1 MGMNSLIKEI
11 ENMFSSFISIMAT
24 FSVKD
29 LIDIILVAFVIY
41 SAVKLVRETRAAQL
55 IRGLGMLLI
64 IYLLAV
70 WLNLSMMVSLLKTIF
85 EFGVLAMIVLFQPEI
100 RKALEQIGRSKFI
113 RKYFKPSADKQY
125 EIAAADLNR
134 VIAAVVDA
142 ATVFQR
148 SKTGALI
155 VFERQT
161 KLGDIINTG
170 TIVDARPSAAIIGNL
185 FFNKAPLH
193 DGAVIIRNGSIYAAG
208 CILPLTKN
216 PNIDINLGTRHRAG
230 IGITEESDALVVII
244 SEETGVIST
253 AMNGKLQRDHTRVTL
268 TELLEKE
275 LLPDRA
281 DFSDSGIFSLIKKGR
296 KEE

>member
-1 MGMNSLIKEI
+1 MNSLIKEI

-193 DGAVIIRNGSIYAAG
+193 DGAVIIRDGSIYAAG

>member
-1 MGMNSLIKEI
+1 MT
-11 ENMFSSFISIMAT
+11 T
-24 FSVKD
+24 FKIKD
-29 LIDIILVAFVIY
+29 LIDIILVAFIIY

-55 IRGLGMLLI
+55 IKGLGMLVI

-70 WLNLSMMVSLLKTIF
+70 WLNLSMMVSLLKTVF

-134 VIAAVVDA
+134 VISAVVDA
-142 ATVFQR
+142 ATVFER

-170 TIVDARPSAAIIGNL
+170 TIVDAKPSAAIIGNL

-193 DGAVIIRNGSIYAAG
+193 DGAVIIREGSIYAAG

-216 PNIDINLGTRHRAG
+216 QNIDINLGTRHRAG
-230 IGITEESDALVVII
+230 IGISEESDALVVII
-244 SEETGVIST
+244 SEETGSIST
-253 AMNGKLQRDHTRVTL
+253 AINGNLRRDHTRASL
-268 TELLEKE
+268 TELLENE
-275 LLPDRA
+275 LLPNRA
-281 DFSDSGIFSLIKKGR
+281 DFTESGIFSLIKKGR